1 MKNTL
6 ILLIGLSLLTV
17 GHSATLAVNSPD
29 HPNELSAT
37 QSGSKK
43 MSVSTSPELYNLTV
57 NWVNDY
63 EKSNPSMKI
72 FVDKIESCKAQPAG
86 HLNFF
91 VDKNNCTVN
100 DQSNWKLVVG
110 RDVIVPIVNGKNPM
124 LNLLHQQGISPVK
137 FALLLSDPAKRNW
150 SAVVQNGQNI
160 PVQFYIPNNEE
171 IKSSLLDFAKTND
184 STLNVKMVQTQEEAI
199 AAVQKDIFAIG
210 FCKLNDLRKDHQ
222 STEVENVKLLPIDK
236 NGNGRM
242 DHFEDIYNNLDE
254 FTHGVWIGKYPSALS
269 NNIYAVSSAK
279 PTDEEELAFL
289 SWIMTDGQ
297 KLLNLNG
304 YCDLSTSEKR
314 ANIAAL
320 LNTKTDDR
328 QTVNTAST
336 PQTWPVLL
344 TVVVLVGLFVLVF
357 VYSRRNVVSAVPD
370 QEIQI
375 APLLIENSIDVP
387 KGLYFDKTHTW
398 AFMEQDGNVKI
409 GMDDFLQH
417 VTGKL
422 TRIRMKEAGEKVR
435 KGEKIVTIIRDGKQL
450 NLYAPISGTI
460 LTQNKSLLADS
471 AVTYTSPY
479 SEGWLYQIEPK
490 NWLREVQF
498 MLMSEKYAEWLKD
511 EFVRLKDFISASVKS
526 NNLVYAQVVL
536 QDGGE
541 LTDNVLADLGP
552 EVWEDFQTQF
562 IDTSK

>member
-1 MKNTL
+1 MKNIL
-6 ILLIGLSLLTV
+6 ILLIGLSLLIF
-17 GHSATLAVNSPD
+17 GHSTLAVGSPGN
-29 HPNELSAT
+29 PEELHAT
-37 QSGSKK
+37 QSGSKTIN
-43 MSVSTSPELYNLTV
+43 VSTSSELYNLAV

-63 EKSNPSMKI
+63 EKSDSSVKI
-72 FVDKIESCKAQPAG
+72 SIDKISDVKEQSIS
-86 HLNFF
+86 HLSFF
-91 VDKNNCTVN
+91 VDENNRMLN
-100 DQSNWKLVVG
+100 DNSNWKMAVG
-110 RDVIVPIVNGKNPM
+110 RDVIVPVVNAKNPM

-150 SAVVQNGQNI
+150 SAIVLNGQDV
-160 PVQFYIPNNEE
+160 PVQFYIPHNEE
-171 IKSSLLDFAKTND
+171 IQSSLLDFAKTNI
-184 STLNVKMVQTQEEAI
+184 SLLNVKMVQSQEEAI

-210 FCKLNDLRKDHQ
+210 FCKLTDLRRNYL
-222 STEVENVKLLPIDK
+222 STGVENVKLLPIDK

-279 PTDEEELAFL
+279 LTDKNELAFL

-297 KLLNLNG
+297 KLLNSNG
-304 YCDLSTSEKR
+304 YCDLTTSEKQ
-314 ANIAAL
+314 ASIAAL
-320 LNTKTDDR
+320 LNTKTDDK
-328 QTVNTAST
+328 QTVNTASA
-336 PQTWPVLL
+336 PQSWPIFL
-344 TVVVLVGLFVLVF
+344 TVIVLVGLFVLIF
-357 VYSRRNVVSAVPD
+357 VYSRRNVVPAVPD

-375 APLLIENSIDVP
+375 APLLIENSMDVP

-417 VTGKL
+417 ITGKL